1 MSAQDFVHSAV
12 VNNPHIAHSEHL
24 LHNLK
29 EIGMGGAW
37 DRTGNNG
44 QIVQS
49 YMDALNDAVAD
60 ENRDPVVTVI
70 RGMEITQAGIP
81 TCMLYLYL
89 GNGQSRLASF
99 VNVTA
104 SNNGVATVITTHT
117 ATIDDNNIAITFTP
131 ETTQYNYTDFKVI
144 CTRGGLQVVIPFDPF
159 KASTD
164 LYRYESVGQ
173 DMKTRVVEPIIRT
186 QDGTSV
192 TFSGGI
198 VETYVKISGRVPTN
212 IVGTNLNTPVST
224 DYRVSIED
232 ETTMIVNLLYR
243 TDCSQL
249 SDADKATLYAKPR
262 HFMELSEGELIPIE
276 GLFTNG

>member
-1 MSAQDFVHSAV
+1 MSAQDFVHGAV

-24 LHNLK
+24 LHNLQD
-29 EIGMGGAW
+29 IGMCGAW
-37 DRTGNNG
+37 NRTGKNG
-44 QIVQS
+44 QTVQS
-49 YMDALNDAVAD
+49 YMDAWDDAVAD

-89 GNGQSRLASF
+89 GSGQSRIASF

-104 SNNGVATVITTHT
+104 SNNGVATVITTRT

-131 ETTQYNYTDFKVI
+131 ETTQYAYTDFRVI
-144 CTRGGLQVVIPFDPF
+144 CSRGGEQVVLPFDPF
-159 KASTD
+159 KASSD

-173 DMKTRVVEPIIRT
+173 DMQTRVVQPITRT
-186 QDGTSV
+186 QDGQSA

-212 IVGTNLNTPVST
+212 IVGTNLNTPAST

-232 ETTMIVNLLYR
+232 ETTMVVNLLYR

-249 SDADKATLYAKPR
+249 PDTDKATLYGKSR

-276 GLFTNG
+276 GLFVNG

>member
-1 MSAQDFVHSAV
+1 MSAQDFVHAAV
-12 VNNPHIAHSEHL
+12 VNNPHIAHSAHL
-24 LHNLK
+24 LHNLQD
-29 EIGMGGAW
+29 IGMNGAW
-37 DRTGNNG
+37 GRTGKNG

-49 YMDALNDAVAD
+49 YMDAWDGAVAD

-117 ATIDDNNIAITFTP
+117 ATIDDDNIAITFTP
-131 ETTQYNYTDFKVI
+131 ETTQYTYTDFKVI
-144 CTRGGLQVVIPFDPF
+144 CTRGGLQVVLPFDPF
-159 KASTD
+159 KASSD

-173 DMKTRVVEPIIRT
+173 DMKTRVVEPITRT
-186 QDGTSV
+186 QDEQGAA
-192 TFSGGI
+192 FSGGI

-212 IVGTNLNTPVST
+212 IVGTNLNTPAST
-224 DYRVSIED
+224 DYRVSVED
-232 ETTMIVNLLYR
+232 ETTMVVNLLYR

-249 SDADKATLYAKPR
+249 SDTDKATLYGKAR

-276 GLFTNG
+276 GLFING